1 MNDLQP
7 SYTRLADRAVLR
19 LTGPDAKPFLQG
31 LISND
36 VTKLSIGSA
45 IHAAFL
51 TPQGKYLHDFFLA
64 ENATGLMLDGEKER
78 LPDLKRRLGIYRLRS
93 QVTIE
98 TADDLAVFAL
108 PGLASLSAAGLQ
120 PEAGAA
126 RSLDGGILFT
136 DPRLAGVGG
145 RAILPASSG
154 DGALAALGL
163 ASVER
168 NRYDELRLSLGLP
181 DGSRDMAV
189 DKSILLEGGFE
200 ELHGIDFAKG
210 CYMGQEVTARSKDR
224 GLVKRRLLPVAI
236 EGTAPPPGTPL
247 MLGDREAGE
256 MRSSSGSRGLALL
269 RLERFAEAQA
279 EGRVLTAAGAKLIPS
294 KPDWATF

>member
-7 SYTRLADRAVLR
+7 SYTSLADRAVLR

-36 VTKLSIGSA
+36 VTKLSTGRA

-51 TPQGKYLHDFFLA
+51 SPQGKYLHDFFLA
-64 ENATGLMLDGEKER
+64 EDAAGLLLDGEKER
-78 LPDLKRRLGIYRLRS
+78 LADLKRRLGLYRLRS

-98 TADDLAVFAL
+98 AAEDLAVFAL
-108 PGLASLSAAGLQ
+108 PGLLSLSAVKLPA
-120 PEAGAA
+120 EAGGAKP
-126 RSLDGGILFT
+126 LDGGVIFA
-136 DPRLAGVGG
+136 DPRLMAVGA
-145 RAILPASSG
+145 RAILSNG
-154 DGALAALGL
+154 DGILAAFGL

-168 NRYDELRLSLGLP
+168 SRYDQLRLSLGLP
-181 DGSRDMAV
+181 DGSRDMAI

-210 CYMGQEVTARSKDR
+210 CYMGQEVTARSKYR
-224 GLVKRRLLPVAI
+224 GLIKRRLLPVAI

-256 MRSSSGSRGLALL
+256 MRSSSGNRGLALL

-279 EGRVLTAAGAKLIPS
+279 EGRTLTAAGATLTPS
-294 KPDWATF
+294 KPDWASF